1 MKRQIPSLPAIR
13 AFEAAAQ
20 RMSFREA
27 ASDINVTPSAISHQI
42 KTLERFLGVSLFLRD
57 PGGLALT
64 AAGRE
69 YLRDLTPLLDAL
81 DASTRRV
88 SRGKTAGALK
98 VLATPGFAARW
109 LVPRLHRFAGH
120 ERIEI
125 AVSQGAPCVDF
136 ARNGADV
143 VIHWG
148 AEPVPGVIVEPMMKS
163 GRYPVASAA
172 LIEREGID
180 EPRDLFRVTLLRD
193 EVLDAWGEW
202 FRLAGLALLRLPSGP
217 RLAHCELALTAAER
231 SQGVALAYDAMARA
245 TVAEGRLMRLFDIET
260 APITIYSFAY
270 PESRRRCPEIL
281 ALRRWIF
288 EEVAAEGTQDRQATY
303 SAAE

>member
-13 AFEAAAQ
+13 ALEAAAQ
-20 RMSFREA
+20 RLSFREA
-27 ASDINVTPSAISHQI
+27 ATDINVTPSAISHQV
-42 KTLERFLGVSLFLRD
+42 KTLEEFLGVSLFLRK

-64 AAGRE
+64 AAGRS
-69 YLRDLTPLLDAL
+69 YLADITPLLDGL

-88 SRGKTAGALK
+88 SRSKTAEPLK
-98 VLATPGFAARW
+98 LLATPGFAARW

-125 AVSQGAPCVDF
+125 AVSQGAPCTDF
-136 ARNGADV
+136 ARNAADV

-148 AEPVPGVIVEPMMKS
+148 AEPVPGAVVEPMMES
-163 GRYPVASAA
+163 GRYPVASAE
-172 LIEREGID
+172 LIAREGIHQ
-180 EPRDLFRVTLLRD
+180 PQDLFHVTLLRD
-193 EVLDAWGEW
+193 EVLDAWDAW
-202 FRLAGLALLRLPSGP
+202 FRLAGLAPARLPGGP
-217 RLAHCELALTAAER
+217 RFAHCELSLTAAER
-231 SQGVALAYDAMARA
+231 SQGVALAYAAMARA
-245 TVAEGRLMRLFDIET
+245 TVAEGRLLRLFDIET
-260 APITIYSFAY
+260 TPITIYSFAY

-288 EEVAAEGTQDRQATY
+288 EEVAAECTQGRQATV